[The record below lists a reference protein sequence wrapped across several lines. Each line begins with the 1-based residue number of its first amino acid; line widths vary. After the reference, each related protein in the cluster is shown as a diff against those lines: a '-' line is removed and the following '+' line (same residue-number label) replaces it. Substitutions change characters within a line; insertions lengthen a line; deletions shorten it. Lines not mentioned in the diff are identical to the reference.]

1 MLHAMTQLVERG
13 PLEDA
18 QMFFEVMRAMLF
30 YIDEFPEQL
39 HHPKESNLLFPKV
52 VKRAP
57 EVMGAIDR
65 LERDH
70 MHSEKAV
77 RDLLHLLLAWELLG
91 HTRRDAFVS
100 ALGPYVSTYLE
111 HMHLEESIILP
122 AAELALHD
130 EDWTALDAAFEQN
143 ADPLTGKHVPRPEFE
158 KLFSRIVSNA
168 PAPIGLG

>member
-18 QMFFEVMRAMLF
+18 QKFFEVMRAMLF

-57 EVMGAIDR
+57 EVIGAIDR
-65 LERDH
+65 LERD
-70 MHSEKAV
+70 
-77 RDLLHLLLAWELLG
+77 
-91 HTRRDAFVS
+91 
-100 ALGPYVSTYLE
+100 